1 LTPDADLVHAVLTGH
16 QSAYAELVA
25 RYERSVRA
33 IAYNILRDRHTAED
47 AAQDAFVAAYQSLP
61 SLRNPASFRP
71 YLFKITTRHAR
82 HLSRARRPT
91 VPLSLTSDP
100 AMPDLPLPPDHTR
113 LLAAL
118 NRLSTPERDLILL
131 HHFDGHDTPTCSR
144 LLNRPIG
151 TLTKQLSR
159 IYTRLRERLQEDPS

>member
-1 LTPDADLVHAVLTGH
+1 MTPDSDLVNTVLQGH
-16 QSAYAELVA
+16 PSAYAELVA

-33 IAYNILRDRHTAED
+33 ITYHILRDHHTAED
-47 AAQDAFVAAYQSLP
+47 ATQDAFVAAYQSLP

-71 YLFKITTRHAR
+71 YLFKIATRHAR
-82 HLSRARRPT
+82 HLSRARRP
-91 VPLSLTSDP
+91 VLSLANDHP
-100 AMPDLPLPPDHTR
+100 APASPFSPDHTQ
-113 LLAAL
+113 LLNAL
-118 NRLSTPERDLILL
+118 SRLSTAERDLILL

-159 IYTRLRERLQEDPS
+159 IYTRLRTLLKEDPR